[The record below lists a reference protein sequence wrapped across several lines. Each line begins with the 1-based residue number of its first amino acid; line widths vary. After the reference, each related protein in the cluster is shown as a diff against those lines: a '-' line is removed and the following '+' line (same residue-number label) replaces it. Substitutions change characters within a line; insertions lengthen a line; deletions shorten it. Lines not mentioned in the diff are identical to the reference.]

1 VTAVTA
7 HYSGILG
14 CKDNTTWAFNLDAIY
29 GGRQR
34 ADAKALTTAFMEEA
48 AWQVV
53 RHISADSAPGLD
65 GVGPGFYKAAWNNVK
80 PAIMEFLEAFHS
92 GRVDLQRINRAHIV
106 LIPKCPGAVIP
117 SSFRT
122 VSLQNCPVKILTKV
136 LTTRLQVQI

>member
-1 VTAVTA
+1 MTAVTA

-34 ADAKALTTAFMEEA
+34 ADAKALTTAFMEEE

-92 GRVDLQRINRAHIV
+92 GRVDLQRIN
-106 LIPKCPGAVIP
+106 
-117 SSFRT
+117 
-122 VSLQNCPVKILTKV
+122 
-136 LTTRLQVQI
+136 